1 MKAASMRRI
10 GFLVALM
17 ASVAAVPAAA
27 QDLSPDAAA
36 LKAHVQFLAS
46 DAMKGRDTGSPEIAI
61 AEQYVAAQM
70 LGAGLKP
77 AGEKGGW
84 LQAVPL
90 VSFKSA
96 DHGTLSLKRGDTV
109 TQLEWGKDYFARANP
124 HIAKV
129 AVSAPVVFAGY
140 GVVDKTSGYDDYK
153 GLDVKGKIVAV
164 LRDAP
169 KVIANSDARAHLGQP
184 DEQARIAAEHGAV
197 GVILIEGNTR
207 HAAFPFAATTPYW
220 NNVAMTWSAGTPTG
234 PMAPPFAYLG
244 FDGAAKLFAGSKI
257 KWDKVLE
264 ADKAGKKL
272 PRGPLGVTVDG
283 TANTEITKT
292 TSNNVVG
299 LLEGGDLKN
308 EYVVISA
315 HLDHV
320 GVGKADATGDTIYNG
335 AMDNAVGT
343 ASMIEVA
350 KRFRAEGKTPRR
362 SILFVAVTAEEKG
375 LVGSEYFA
383 ANPTVPAGSIVAD
396 VNLDMPILTYAFEDL
411 VAVGADH
418 SSVGEVVAAAAA
430 TEGVKVVPDP
440 MPEENFFVRSDH
452 YSFVKAGIPSVSLD
466 LGPGGP
472 GAAAAKEF
480 LDKHYH
486 QPSDEVGLIDWTQ
499 GLRFVKLNHTIAS
512 ALANADQR
520 PTWNKGDFF
529 GTLSKGPAA
538 K

>member
-1 MKAASMRRI
+1 MRAILLAAT
-10 GFLVALM
+10 LL
-17 ASVAAVPAAA
+17 AAAPAAA

-46 DAMKGRDTGSPEIAI
+46 DAMRGRDTGSPELAI

-70 LGAGLKP
+70 LAAGLKP
-77 AGEKGGW
+77 AGENGGW

-96 DHGTLSLKRGDTV
+96 DHGSLVLKRGDTI
-109 TQLEWGKDYFARANP
+109 TTLEWGKDYFARANP
-124 HIAKV
+124 HA
-129 AVSAPVVFAGY
+129 ARVSLDAPVVFAGY
-140 GVVDKTSGYDDYK
+140 GVVDKAVGYDDYR
-153 GLDVKGKIVAV
+153 GLDVRGKIVAV
-164 LRDAP
+164 IRDAP
-169 KVIANSDARAHLGQP
+169 KAVVNGDARAHLSQP
-184 DEQARIAAEHGAV
+184 DEQARIAAEHGAI

-207 HAAFPFAATTPYW
+207 HAQFPFIATAPFW
-220 NNVAMTWSAGTPTG
+220 DRPSMTWSNGAASG
-234 PMAPPFAYLG
+234 PSAPPFMYLG

-257 KWDKVLE
+257 KWDAVLA
-264 ADKAGKKL
+264 ADKAGAKM
-272 PRGPLGVTVDG
+272 PRGPLGVTAQG
-283 TANTEITKT
+283 TANSAITKVS
-292 TSNNVVG
+292 SNNVIG
-299 LLEGGDLKN
+299 MLEGSDLKDQ
-308 EYVVISA
+308 YVVLSA

-320 GVGKADATGDTIYNG
+320 GVGRPDAKGDTIYNG

-343 ASMIEVA
+343 AAMLEVA
-350 KRFRAEGKTPRR
+350 KRFREEGRKPRR
-362 SILFVAVTAEEKG
+362 SILFAAVTAEEKG

-383 ANPTVPAGSIVAD
+383 ANPTVPKGSIVAD

-440 MPEENFFVRSDH
+440 LPEENFFVRSDH
-452 YSFVKAGIPSVSLD
+452 YSFVRAGIPSVSLD

-472 GAAAAKEF
+472 GAAAGKEF

-486 QPSDEVGLIDWTQ
+486 QPSDEVSLIDWTQ
-499 GLRFVKLNHTIAS
+499 GLRFVKLNHAIAS
-512 ALANADQR
+512 ALANADAR

-529 GTLSKGPAA
+529 GTLYKGPMA